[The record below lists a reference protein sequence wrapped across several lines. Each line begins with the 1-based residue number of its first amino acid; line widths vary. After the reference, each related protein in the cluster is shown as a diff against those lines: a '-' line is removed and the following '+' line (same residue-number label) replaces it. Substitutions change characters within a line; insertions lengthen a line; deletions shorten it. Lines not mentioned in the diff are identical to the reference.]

1 MPFMTSHRTKI
12 TDGGRLVIPAEL
24 RRELGLQPGSEVV
37 LDIADGE
44 LRIRSVHQAIKRA
57 QSLVRRYVEPGA
69 SLADELIADRREAAR
84 FE

>member
-1 MPFMTSHRTKI
+1 M

-69 SLADELIADRREAAR
+69 SLADELIAERREAAR